1 MTVERTKPKSV
12 WRKIERWMVGLV
24 MAMIAFVLEK
34 MVLRSVR
41 KAGKAGKAGKSG
53 KSGKSESR
61 EELHTTLTSKGGE
74 VDLTDVR

>member
-1 MTVERTKPKSV
+1 MTVERNKPKSV

-41 KAGKAGKAGKSG
+41 KAGKGGR
-53 KSGKSESR
+53 SERR

-74 VDLTDVR
+74 VDLTDVP

>member
-1 MTVERTKPKSV
+1 MTLERNKPKSV
-12 WRKIERWMVGLV
+12 WRKIERWMVGVV

-41 KAGKAGKAGKSG
+41 KAGKTKS
-53 KSGKSESR
+53 KEA
-61 EELHTTLTSKGGE
+61 LHTTLTSKGGE

>member
-34 MVLRSVR
+34 MVLRSIR
-41 KAGKAGKAGKSG
+41 KGG

>member
-1 MTVERTKPKSV
+1 MTLERSRPKSV
-12 WRKIERWMVGLV
+12 WRKIERWMVGVV
-24 MAMIAFVLEK
+24 MAMAFVIEK

-41 KAGKAGKAGKSG
+41 KAGKSKGG
-53 KSGKSESR
+53 

>member
-1 MTVERTKPKSV
+1 
-12 WRKIERWMVGLV
+12 MVGVV

-41 KAGKAGKAGKSG
+41 KAGKSKA
-53 KSGKSESR
+53 SR

>member
-1 MTVERTKPKSV
+1 MTIERTKPKSV

-41 KAGKAGKAGKSG
+41 KAGKGGR
-53 KSGKSESR
+53 SERR

-74 VDLTDVR
+74 VDLTDVP

>member
-1 MTVERTKPKSV
+1 MTIERTKPKSV

-41 KAGKAGKAGKSG
+41 KAGKGGKG
-53 KSGKSESR
+53 GKSESW

-74 VDLTDVR
+74 VDLSDVR

>member
-1 MTVERTKPKSV
+1 MTIERTKPKSV
-12 WRKIERWMVGLV
+12 WRKIERWMVGVV

-41 KAGKAGKAGKSG
+41 KAGKAGKG
-53 KSGKSESR
+53 GKSESR

-74 VDLTDVR
+74 VDLSDVR

>member
-1 MTVERTKPKSV
+1 MTLERSRPRSV
-12 WRKIERWMVGLV
+12 WRKIERWMVGVV
-24 MAMIAFVLEK
+24 MAMIAFVIER

-41 KAGKAGKAGKSG
+41 KAGK
-53 KSGKSESR
+53 SESL

>member
-1 MTVERTKPKSV
+1 MTLERSRPRSV
-12 WRKIERWMVGLV
+12 WRKIERWMVGVV

-41 KAGKAGKAGKSG
+41 KAGKSGTSGKSG
-53 KSGKSESR
+53 KSGSK

>member
-1 MTVERTKPKSV
+1 MTLERSRPRSV
-12 WRKIERWMVGLV
+12 WRKIERWMVGVV

-41 KAGKAGKAGKSG
+41 KAGKSG
-53 KSGKSESR
+53 TSGTSGSK

>member
-1 MTVERTKPKSV
+1 MTIERTKPKSV
-12 WRKIERWMVGLV
+12 WRKIERWMVGVV

-41 KAGKAGKAGKSG
+41 KAGKGGKGGKG
-53 KSGKSESR
+53 GKSESR

-74 VDLTDVR
+74 VDLSDVR

>member
-1 MTVERTKPKSV
+1 
-12 WRKIERWMVGLV
+12 MVGLV

-41 KAGKAGKAGKSG
+41 KAGKGGKGDKG
-53 KSGKSESR
+53 DKGESR

-74 VDLTDVR
+74 VDLTDVP

>member
-1 MTVERTKPKSV
+1 MTLERSRPKSI
-12 WRKIERWMVGLV
+12 WRRIERWMVGVV

-41 KAGKAGKAGKSG
+41 KAGKSG
-53 KSGKSESR
+53 TSGTSGSK

>member
-1 MTVERTKPKSV
+1 
-12 WRKIERWMVGLV
+12 MVGV
-24 MAMIAFVLEK
+24 AMAMIAFVIEK

-41 KAGKAGKAGKSG
+41 KAGKSK
-53 KSGKSESR
+53 SR